1 MTIETKYNIGEY
13 VWAYLDEE
21 CIEGKIFN
29 IRIYINK
36 DDSVEGWYYIKFGDD
51 EVCLHRNNI
60 FPTKEELLKSL

>member
-21 CIEGKIFN
+21 CIEGKIFH

-36 DDSVEGWYYIKFGDD
+36 DDSVEGWYYIIFDD
-51 EVCLHRNNI
+51 DDICLPASCL